1 MPSGGNSNRRQRI
14 GSEMQRVLATLISR
28 EVKDPRV
35 GPVTVTAVKLA
46 NDMGSARIYVL
57 PFGND
62 RGPEAR
68 AAVIA
73 GLTRAAG
80 FLRGE
85 VGRSLQLRHAPQL
98 EFVLD
103 ETFDHA
109 AHLSA
114 LIDDAVKNDRSS
126 ES

>member
-14 GSEMQRVLATLISR
+14 ESEMQRVLAMLISR

-35 GPVTVTAVKLA
+35 GLATVTAVKVA

-57 PFGND
+57 PFGGGD
-62 RGPEAR
+62 GAPLIE
-68 AAVIA
+68 
-73 GLTRAAG
+73 GLTRASG

-85 VGRSLQLRHAPQL
+85 VGRSLKLRHAPQL

-103 ETFDHA
+103 ETFDRA
-109 AHLSA
+109 ARLSA
-114 LIDDAVKNDRSS
+114 LIADAVKNDTS
-126 ES
+126 ER

>member
-14 GSEMQRVLATLISR
+14 ASEMQRVLSTLISR

-35 GPVTVTAVKLA
+35 GPATVTAVQLA
-46 NDMGSARIYVL
+46 NDMSSARVFVV
-57 PFGND
+57 PFGSGD
-62 RGPEAR
+62 GEAL
-68 AAVIA
+68 VA

-85 VGRSLQLRHAPQL
+85 AGRSLHLRHAPQL

-103 ETFDHA
+103 DSFDRA
-109 AHLSA
+109 ARLTA
-114 LIDDAVKNDRSS
+114 LIADAVKNDSADR
-126 ES
+126 